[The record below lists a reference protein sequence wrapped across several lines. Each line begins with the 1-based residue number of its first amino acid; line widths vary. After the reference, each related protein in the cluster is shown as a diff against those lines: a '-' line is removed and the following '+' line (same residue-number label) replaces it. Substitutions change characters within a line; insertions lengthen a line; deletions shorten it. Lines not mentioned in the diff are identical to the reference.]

1 VRIQSALF
9 NGGGQGLKKTPEQ
22 KNKLKR
28 LEKLNPG
35 NNEQEE
41 EFWPE
46 DLKQLRTPIMAG
58 NWKCNPKTLEEAR
71 TLASLVAANTAE
83 DRRDADFFK
92 NNERGG
98 GGGRS
103 GFNLF
108 NKRNSNNNR
117 GGGRGD
123 NKNVEV
129 LICPP
134 AAFLSEVSQLIEG
147 SGVYLGAQNVTFENG
162 GAFTGEMSCTMADSL
177 GVTHVIIGHSERRSL
192 YYETDEDINKKIKKV
207 IENDMTPVFCVGE
220 TKEEYERGDVYDVLS
235 WQLAGGLDGVSAK
248 DVENMIIAYEPVWAI
263 GTGLTATPA
272 IAQSVHKLIR
282 NWIAEKYSKSVA
294 DRVRIQ
300 YGGSVKPDSVDEL
313 MQCPDIDGCLVGGA
327 SLSSDDFARICS
339 FHQGTKP
346 GTPRVLYA
354 EECLE
359 TQMELG
365 ESPVWSQKDQK
376 LYWVD
381 APRGTL
387 YSWDLLEEFPDM
399 KESFGETLGCCALMS
414 NGDLI
419 LGLASGLYQFDPR
432 SKTVKTRLTDFEPGL
447 NTRPNDGRVDRSGN
461 FIIGSYNNDHRVDAS
476 AIGGLW
482 RLDANN
488 NRQLEEV
495 LDYKHRCSNCICF
508 SPDGR
513 KMYFTDTP
521 RREVFE
527 FDYDPNRGPL
537 NRRLFYSLPS
547 DMAGGPDG
555 AQVDAVGNL
564 WIAISGAGKCIRV
577 DKNTNMVDLEV
588 RLPVSSPT
596 SLTFCGNDCKT
607 LVITTR
613 KKENRKDAGSLFSVR
628 IPDIGGLPEPEYGS
642 SPIIDRLGF
651 QRGGRNE
658 YSNYSNNN
666 NNNNQ
671 DAFMSNVNGYAANG
685 INNVGSKLNGVN
697 VERRFNA
704 NNTANQHELHEPEF
718 VPRINTATAARS
730 SVGVAKFCER
740 CGCQFSSAASNFCS
754 QCGTPRAS

>member
-1 VRIQSALF
+1 MR
-9 NGGGQGLKKTPEQ
+9 KT
-22 KNKLKR
+22 
-28 LEKLNPG
+28 
-35 NNEQEE
+35 
-41 EFWPE
+41 
-46 DLKQLRTPIMAG
+46 IVAG
-58 NWKCNPKTLEEAR
+58 NWKMN
-71 TLASLVAANTAE
+71 ASKESV
-83 DRRDADFFK
+83 
-92 NNERGG
+92 NNLIGG
-98 GGGRS
+98 LLS
-103 GFNLF
+103 GM
-108 NKRNSNNNR
+108 
-117 GGGRGD
+117 
-123 NKNVEV
+123 
-129 LICPP
+129 
-134 AAFLSEVSQLIEG
+134 
-147 SGVYLGAQNVTFENG
+147 SGVATEVIVCAPFPYLSQVESLISGSSIMLGAQNLNANPK
-162 GAFTGEMSCTMADSL
+162 GAFTGEVSANMIKDFGAQ
-177 GVTHVIIGHSERRSL
+177 HVIVGHSERRSL
-192 YYETDEDINKKIKKV
+192 YGETSTVVAEKTKAALDADL
-207 IENDMTPVFCVGE
+207 TPLLCVGE
-220 TKEEYERGDVYDVLS
+220 SLEERESGNTEAVVEEQINAVINLLGID
-235 WQLAGGLDGVSAK
+235 AFDGI
-248 DVENMIIAYEPVWAI
+248 IIAYEPVWAI

-272 IAQSVHKLIR
+272 IAQSVHKIIR
-282 NWIAEKYSKSVA
+282 NWISEKYPKSVA
-294 DRVRIQ
+294 ERVRIQ

-346 GTPRVLYA
+346 GMPRVLYA
-354 EECLE
+354 NECLE

-387 YSWDLLEEFPDM
+387 YSWDLLEEFPEM

-432 SKTVKTRLTDFEPGL
+432 SKAVKTRLTDFEPGL

-488 NRQLEEV
+488 NRQLDEV

-555 AQVDAVGNL
+555 AQVDAVGNV
-564 WIAISGAGKCIRV
+564 WIAISGAGKCVRI
-577 DKNTNMVDLEV
+577 DKNTKMVDLEV

-596 SLTFCGNDCKT
+596 SLTFCGKDCKT

-613 KKENRKDAGSLFSVR
+613 KKENRKDAGSLFSVG
-628 IPDIGGLPEPEYGS
+628 IPDIEELPEPEYGS
-642 SPIIDRLGF
+642 SPIIDRVGF
-651 QRGGRNE
+651 QRGGMNE
-658 YSNYSNNN
+658 YSSYNNMNNN
-666 NNNNQ
+666 TNRNTNRNKNTNNGQ
-671 DAFMSNVNGYAANG
+671 DAFMNNVNGYAANG

-697 VERRFNA
+697 VERQLNVDI
-704 NNTANQHELHEPEF
+704 NQHEMHEPEF
-718 VPRINTATAARS
+718 VPHINTATVARS
-730 SVGVAKFCER
+730 SSAVSKFCEQ
-740 CGCQFSSAASNFCS
+740 CGHQFSSAASNFCS
-754 QCGTPRAS
+754 QCGTPRV

>member
-1 VRIQSALF
+1 
-9 NGGGQGLKKTPEQ
+9 
-22 KNKLKR
+22 
-28 LEKLNPG
+28 
-35 NNEQEE
+35 
-41 EFWPE
+41 
-46 DLKQLRTPIMAG
+46 
-58 NWKCNPKTLEEAR
+58 
-71 TLASLVAANTAE
+71 
-83 DRRDADFFK
+83 
-92 NNERGG
+92 
-98 GGGRS
+98 
-103 GFNLF
+103 
-108 NKRNSNNNR
+108 
-117 GGGRGD
+117 
-123 NKNVEV
+123 
-129 LICPP
+129 
-134 AAFLSEVSQLIEG
+134 
-147 SGVYLGAQNVTFENG
+147 
-162 GAFTGEMSCTMADSL
+162 
-177 GVTHVIIGHSERRSL
+177 
-192 YYETDEDINKKIKKV
+192 
-207 IENDMTPVFCVGE
+207 
-220 TKEEYERGDVYDVLS
+220 
-235 WQLAGGLDGVSAK
+235 
-248 DVENMIIAYEPVWAI
+248 
-263 GTGLTATPA
+263 
-272 IAQSVHKLIR
+272 
-282 NWIAEKYSKSVA
+282 
-294 DRVRIQ
+294 
-300 YGGSVKPDSVDEL
+300 
-313 MQCPDIDGCLVGGA
+313 
-327 SLSSDDFARICS
+327 
-339 FHQGTKP
+339 
-346 GTPRVLYA
+346 LYA

-666 NNNNQ
+666 NNNQ

>member
-1 VRIQSALF
+1 MTSSSSSSSSFILLQ
-9 NGGGQGLKKTPEQ
+9 
-22 KNKLKR
+22 
-28 LEKLNPG
+28 
-35 NNEQEE
+35 
-41 EFWPE
+41 
-46 DLKQLRTPIMAG
+46 
-58 NWKCNPKTLEEAR
+58 
-71 TLASLVAANTAE
+71 
-83 DRRDADFFK
+83 
-92 NNERGG
+92 
-98 GGGRS
+98 
-103 GFNLF
+103 
-108 NKRNSNNNR
+108 
-117 GGGRGD
+117 
-123 NKNVEV
+123 
-129 LICPP
+129 
-134 AAFLSEVSQLIEG
+134 IEG

-666 NNNNQ
+666 NNIIINNQ

-704 NNTANQHELHEPEF
+704 NNNTANQHEMHEPEF
-718 VPRINTATAARS
+718 VPRINTAIAARS